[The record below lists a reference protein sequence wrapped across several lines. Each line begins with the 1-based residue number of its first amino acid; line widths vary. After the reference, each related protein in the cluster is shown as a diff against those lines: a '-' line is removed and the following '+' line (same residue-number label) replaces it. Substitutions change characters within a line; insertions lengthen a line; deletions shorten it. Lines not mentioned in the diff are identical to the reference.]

1 MLAAAERTI
10 GAIVLVFGWQLF
22 LAAIVFV
29 AFYFGGWVIQ
39 RGIDRVGRGR
49 GLDEELV
56 RFLGKAARVTM
67 VVIGAVCAL
76 GTFGVDVTALVAGLG
91 LTGFALGFAL
101 KDIISNLLAGILVLI
116 YRPFGRGDRIKVAA
130 FEGVVRSID
139 LRYTILS
146 DEDRRYFVPNSML
159 FTNPITVLKSDEPNE
174 PSEKNS
180 EANSSP

>member
-1 MLAAAERTI
+1 MT
-10 GAIVLVFGWQLF
+10 
-22 LAAIVFV
+22 VFV
-29 AFYFGGWVIQ
+29 GFYFGGWLIQ
-39 RGIDRVGRGR
+39 RGIDRIGRGR

-67 VVIGAVCAL
+67 VVVGSVCAL

-130 FEGVVRSID
+130 FEGVVQSID

-146 DEDRRYFVPNSML
+146 DDDRRYFVPNSML
-159 FTNPITVLKSDEPNE
+159 FTNPITVVEPRQ
-174 PSEKNS
+174 PA
-180 EANSSP
+180 EAEAGAPTPAQPPKD